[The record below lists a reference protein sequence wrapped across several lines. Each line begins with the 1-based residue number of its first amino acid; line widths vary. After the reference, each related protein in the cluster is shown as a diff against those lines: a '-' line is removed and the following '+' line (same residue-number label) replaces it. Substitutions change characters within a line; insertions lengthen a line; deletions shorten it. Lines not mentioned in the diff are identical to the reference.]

1 MISLCH
7 AVPLPDLTSV
17 SEARRAVQQL
27 AASLNMNEVKAG
39 EAAIIV
45 TEAARNA
52 VTHAGGGQ
60 LLLAASRLNEDD
72 ESRLLILVLDSG
84 PGIPDL
90 PRAMQDGFSTASTPG
105 TGLGAIRRL
114 ATNFEVFSSTKGTAV
129 LAEVV
134 QRPTP
139 LPRLLDI
146 AGFAVPISGEH
157 VCGDASHWVQSEN
170 RLAITLVDGLGHG
183 FHAAEAAEEA
193 VQIFQKHAS
202 QPPAE
207 ILGYMHDALKK
218 TRGAAAAVA
227 EIRPLTG
234 TLNFAGVGNISAAV
248 LSKALSRNLVSHNGT
263 LGHVMSRIQEFKVEW
278 PRDAVL
284 VMHSDGVH
292 TRWDLSRYPG
302 LMARS
307 SALIAGVLY
316 RDFRRERDDASVVVV
331 KNNNTAL

>member
-1 MISLCH
+1 MKPLYH

-17 SEARRAVQQL
+17 SEARRAVQQVADPL
-27 AASLNMNEVKAG
+27 GMSEVKAG

-52 VTHAGGGQ
+52 VVHGRGGQ
-60 LLLAASRLNEDD
+60 VLLAGYKLGPGEEA
-72 ESRLLILVLDSG
+72 RLLILALDSG

-90 PRAMQDGFSTASTPG
+90 PRAMQDGFSTNSTPG

-129 LAEVV
+129 MAEVV
-134 QRPTP
+134 QRPMP
-139 LPRLLDI
+139 SLLDI
-146 AGFAVPISGEH
+146 AGFVVPIKGEY
-157 VCGDASHWVQSEN
+157 VCGDACHWVQSDN
-170 RLAITLVDGLGHG
+170 RCAITLVDGLGHG

-193 VQIFQKHAS
+193 IEIFEKYAS
-202 QPPAE
+202 QPPGE
-207 ILGYMHDALKK
+207 ILAYMHDALKK

-227 EIRPLTG
+227 EIRPLSG
-234 TLNFAGVGNISAAV
+234 TLTFAGVGNISASV
-248 LSKALSRNLVSHNGT
+248 LSKALSRNLVSHSGT
-263 LGHVMSRIQEFKVEW
+263 LGHVMARIQEFKVEW

-284 VMHSDGVH
+284 VMHSDGVQ

-307 SALIAGVLY
+307 SATIAGVLF
-316 RDFRRERDDASVVVV
+316 RDFRRERDDTGLVVV
-331 KNNNTAL
+331 KNISTGL